1 MKETRDGV
9 TVTILGKEFMVACP
23 EDERAALVAAAG
35 YLDKKMREIQAT
47 GKVIGTERT
56 AVMAALN
63 IAHEFLDL
71 RTRGGMAVDTVQK
84 IKFLQTKIDAALRW
98 DAQTRQDAQ
107 TQQ

>member
-35 YLDKKMREIQAT
+35 YLDKKMRAIQAS
-47 GKVIGTERT
+47 GKVMGTERT

-63 IAHEFLDL
+63 IAHELLEL
-71 RTRGGMAVDTVQK
+71 RGRGGMPVDTAQK

-98 DAQTRQDAQ
+98 DAQTRQ
-107 TQQ
+107 

>member
-1 MKETRDGV
+1 VKESRDGV

-35 YLDKKMREIQAT
+35 YLDKKMREIQAS
-47 GKVIGTERT
+47 GKVMGSERT

-63 IAHEFLDL
+63 IAHELIEL
-71 RTRGGMAVDTVQK
+71 RSRGGMPVDTAQK

-98 DAQTRQDAQ
+98 DAQTRQ
-107 TQQ
+107 

>member
-35 YLDKKMREIQAT
+35 YLDKKMHEIQAS

-56 AVMAALN
+56 AIMASLN
-63 IAHEFLDL
+63 IAHELIEL
-71 RTRGGMAVDTVQK
+71 RGRGGMPLDTAQK
-84 IKFLQTKIDAALRW
+84 IKFLQTKIDAALRM
-98 DAQTRQDAQ
+98 DVQTRQ
-107 TQQ
+107 